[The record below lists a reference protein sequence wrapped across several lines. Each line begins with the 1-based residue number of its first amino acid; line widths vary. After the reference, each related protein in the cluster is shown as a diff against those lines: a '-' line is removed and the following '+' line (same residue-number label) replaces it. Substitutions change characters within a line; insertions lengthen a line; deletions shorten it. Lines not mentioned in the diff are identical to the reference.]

1 MDLWIL
7 TEDFQRVGIVDTATS
22 IIWANRHRQ
31 HGDFEIYISASAA
44 MLDLL
49 KEDRFVVRDDDDMVG
64 IIEHTKIDT
73 DEENGDFLIVRG
85 RCSRSILT
93 RRIVWEQT
101 VINGTV
107 ENGMRRL
114 VTDAFISPKIAA
126 RKYDGLTLAPAHGYS
141 DQVQIQYTGD
151 IIKEAVEGLCA
162 SNNFGY
168 KMPLVGGVLQ
178 LDFYKGTDR
187 SASQSV
193 NPRVVF
199 SEEYGNL
206 TATTYTRDKTEYK
219 TVALVAG
226 EGEGTARRCTTV
238 SRSTDQSGL
247 HRREMF
253 VDARDVSSNEGEI
266 TDAAYLTQ
274 LGERGATALS
284 EASIVESME
293 GTVEPLQM
301 YTYKVDY
308 FLGDIVTV
316 VNKYGISAD
325 AQVLEVVETWDE
337 DGYTCTPTFG

>member
-49 KEDRFVVRDDDDMVG
+49 QEDRFVIRDDDDMVG
-64 IIEHTKIDT
+64 IIEKAILTT
-73 DEENGDFLIVRG
+73 DEENGDFLTVTG
-85 RCSRSILT
+85 RCTRSILA
-93 RRIVWEQT
+93 RRIVWDQT

-107 ENGMRRL
+107 ENGMRKL
-114 VTDAFISPKIAA
+114 VTDAFISPAIAA
-126 RKYDGLTLAPAHGYS
+126 RKYAGLTLAAAHGYS
-141 DQVQIQYTGD
+141 DTVQTQYTGD
-151 IIKEAVEGLCA
+151 NIKEAIEGLCA
-162 SNNFGY
+162 ANNYGY
-168 KMPLVGGVLQ
+168 KIPLVGSVLQ

-187 SASQSV
+187 SASQNV
-193 NPRVVF
+193 NPRVIF
-199 SEEYGNL
+199 SEQYDNL

-219 TVALVAG
+219 SVALVAG

-247 HRREMF
+247 HRRELF

-266 TDAAYLTQ
+266 TDAEYLAQ
-274 LGERGATALS
+274 LAERGSTALS
-284 EASIVESME
+284 EAPIVESME

-301 YTYKVDY
+301 YTYKKDY

-316 VNKYGISAD
+316 INKYGIAAD